1 MALRL
6 IVFGVV
12 TLTALSSPA
21 ECLLPAHLALE
32 LADAQTAASSA
43 SSSNHSSSAASQAG
57 AIARLRARL
66 EARPDDVQTIATLAG
81 LYVKMG
87 NLAEAEPLLAKA
99 AKLEPGSSTIR
110 LNWAAALARLHRYPE
125 AEAALRGTSI
135 PSAPASR
142 IEYWRIKASIAL
154 GLGKRRGA
162 AKDMEAALLVDPRN
176 PGLRLATGLAET
188 EAGRWNTAIQTL
200 APVFAS
206 THDPS
211 AGLALL
217 RAQTAAHQDASRT
230 LAELDALSFPPVQ
243 DVAFRVEMGR
253 ILVQAGME
261 GQGANEFQRA
271 ASESR
276 PRADLFYDL
285 ALAQFDAG
293 QTGAALA
300 SAQRAKSSADSG
312 AIESLLGDID
322 EKLGDSLAAAHS
334 YQAALHLEP
343 EDEQYHMALGLELLR
358 HQTYKPAAAVFRDAA
373 QKFPQSARARIA
385 LGVTEYLLEEYSAA
399 GKDLMAAAKLGK
411 DSGIAYQYLG
421 ETQLEQPPAPDAA
434 AVTQICNFSDAHSQD
449 GHLLGYC
456 GALLA
461 RAEHERGNPAPSQDA
476 MRRLEA
482 AARLNPDDAI
492 ARCELGKAYEEM
504 KQWQPAREN
513 LEFCARLTP
522 ESAEVH
528 YRLARVCQALRDEP
542 CAKQQTQLHDE
553 AVKKVV
559 TQNAAHD
566 RTLRKF
572 LYTMK
577 NYASP

>member
-1 MALRL
+1 MPHRSFIYGMILVAAVSLQAARLPPARVALDL
-6 IVFGVV
+6 QNVQ
-12 TLTALSSPA
+12 A
-21 ECLLPAHLALE
+21 
-32 LADAQTAASSA
+32 AASSA
-43 SSSNHSSSAASQAG
+43 SSSNHSTIAARQAG

-66 EARPDDVQTIATLAG
+66 DARPDDVQTMATLAG
-81 LYVKMG
+81 LYMNVG
-87 NLAEAEPLLAKA
+87 NLAKAELLLAKA
-99 AKLEPGSSTIR
+99 AKLDPGSSTIR

-125 AEAALRGTSI
+125 AEAALKGIRA
-135 PSAPASR
+135 PSTPASR

-154 GLGKRRGA
+154 GLGNRRVA
-162 AKDMEAALLVDPRN
+162 ARDMEEALAVDPQN

-200 APVFAS
+200 APVFDS

-230 LAELDALSFPPVQ
+230 LAELDGLSFPPAQ

-261 GQGANEFQRA
+261 GQAASEFQRA
-271 ASESR
+271 ARES
-276 PRADLFYDL
+276 PLRADLFYDL

-293 QTGAALA
+293 QIGAALA

-312 AIESLLGDID
+312 AVESLLGDID
-322 EKLGDSLAAAHS
+322 EKRGDSLAAVHS
-334 YQAALHLEP
+334 YQAAVRLEP
-343 EDEQYHMALGLELLR
+343 GNEQYYMALGLELLR

-373 QKFPQSARARIA
+373 QRFPRSARARIA
-385 LGVTEYLLEEYSAA
+385 LGVTDYLLEEYSAA
-399 GKDLMAAAKLGK
+399 AKDLMAAGRLGK
-411 DSGIAYQYLG
+411 DPVMAYQYLG
-421 ETQLEQPPAPDAA
+421 ETQLEQPPAPDVA
-434 AVTQICNFSDAHSQD
+434 AVTQLCNFSDAHPWNS
-449 GHLLGYC
+449 HLSGYC

-461 RAEHERGNPAPSQDA
+461 RSEHEQGNPAPSQDA

-482 AARLNPDDAI
+482 AARLNPNDAI

-504 KQWQPAREN
+504 KQWQPARES
-513 LEFCARLTP
+513 LEVCARLTP
-522 ESAEVH
+522 DSAEVH
-528 YRLARVCQALRDEP
+528 YRLARVCQALRDGP

-577 NYASP
+577 NYASQ